1 MMILLTGGSGCGKS
15 SFAERLCMKSALPRY
30 YIAAMK
36 PYGEGGMEKVERHR
50 RMRAG
55 KGFETFECYTEMEK
69 LALPAR
75 GTTLLECVCNLTANE
90 MFDETGK
97 CSDPYERVL
106 ADVENLRRQSETL
119 IVVTNDVGSDAEGYS
134 PETQAYVAVLG
145 RINAAL
151 AGMADTVCELVCGI
165 PIVLKGALP
174 E

>member
-1 MMILLTGGSGCGKS
+1 
-15 SFAERLCMKSALPRY
+15 
-30 YIAAMK
+30 
-36 PYGEGGMEKVERHR
+36 
-50 RMRAG
+50 
-55 KGFETFECYTEMEK
+55 
-69 LALPAR
+69 
-75 GTTLLECVCNLTANE
+75 

-119 IVVTNDVGSDAEGYS
+119 IVVTNDVGSDAESYS

>member
-1 MMILLTGGSGCGKS
+1 
-15 SFAERLCMKSALPRY
+15 MKSALPRY

-90 MFDETGK
+90 MFDEMGK

-106 ADVENLRRQSETL
+106 AGVENLRRQSETL
-119 IVVTNDVGSDAEGYS
+119 IVVTNDVGSDAESYS